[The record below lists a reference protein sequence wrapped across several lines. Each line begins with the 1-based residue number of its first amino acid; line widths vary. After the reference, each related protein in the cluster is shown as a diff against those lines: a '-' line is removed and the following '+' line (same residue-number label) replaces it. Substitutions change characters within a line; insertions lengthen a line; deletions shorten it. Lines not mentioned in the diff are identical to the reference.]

1 VPGINQTGYRKLKQS
16 FPGGTEASP
25 RTGKLFGQGR
35 QESCTN
41 NERKRTALE
50 QKGKLAYLAGPRSGD
65 EKEFLNPRSGHDIT
79 IFLRKFLTGGV
90 ADGGHAIT
98 DASCQSYRQI
108 KSAVLGR
115 ATGTVEHHNANAKG
129 ETASSPEQSVVE

>member
-50 QKGKLAYLAGPRSGD
+50 QKGKLAYLAGPPPGMRKNSSIREAGMTSQSFFGS
-65 EKEFLNPRSGHDIT
+65 FLQEEWKMEDMPSPTH
-79 IFLRKFLTGGV
+79 
-90 ADGGHAIT
+90 HAGLIG
-98 DASCQSYRQI
+98 
-108 KSAVLGR
+108 K
-115 ATGTVEHHNANAKG
+115 
-129 ETASSPEQSVVE
+129 